1 MDVSDSARNMAEEI
15 WADEEGVNHTAAS
28 VETDKS
34 QLIGES
40 NALCDM
46 IGKW

>member
-1 MDVSDSARNMAEEI
+1 MAEEI
-15 WADEEGVNHTAAS
+15 WADEEGIDHTTAS
-28 VETDKS
+28 VETNEGK
-34 QLIGES
+34 LVGES